1 MENLEENNLELYSLL
16 FSVTPVN
23 PEKCLQHK
31 LTCELNKTKKLDR
44 RPLLLHTN
52 TTQGRA
58 IDHKSLG
65 VTLQFWFK
73 KSIVELLFEKM
84 TNK

>member
-1 MENLEENNLELYSLL
+1 MELYSFL
-16 FSVTPVN
+16 FSLTPVN
-23 PEKCLQHK
+23 LEKSLQHK
-31 LTCELNKTKKLDR
+31 LTCGLNKTKKRDR

-52 TTQGRA
+52 TTQGRG

-65 VTLQFWFK
+65 VVLQFWLK